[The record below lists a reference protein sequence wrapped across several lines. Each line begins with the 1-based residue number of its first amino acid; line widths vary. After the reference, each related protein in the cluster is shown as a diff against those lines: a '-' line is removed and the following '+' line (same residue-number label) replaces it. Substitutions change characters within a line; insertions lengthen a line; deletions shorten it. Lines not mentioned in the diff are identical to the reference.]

1 MSESWT
7 HSFFFF
13 IWLCLITHTHTIQAL
28 HIFENSRWTSLSVL
42 FHQPLCNT
50 MTVDASLLP
59 SKLTHCISLQGR
71 IANWTTP
78 RREPLNLL
86 CCNVHSLLAFPF
98 FFFKLLIYII
108 RLLKKAEHAQRMH
121 DVHSPACVVFWGCI
135 LSLRPVSLAC
145 TPQALSEN
153 RRSSWD
159 IMPPMNILKN
169 RSLYSLQ
176 GFFSLFFRSAVIC
189 STHCYPSPEAILK
202 MDVLE
207 KAAPHLCTRV
217 WRGKVA
223 AILFHLCK
231 NYCKLREK
239 NLKNVSHYLK
249 GQHVF
254 RWMSLC
260 WI

>member
-1 MSESWT
+1 MRIHAEPLSVCSSTNPCATQWQWMLPSSPLNSPTASPFKAASQIERPLAGNLST
-7 HSFFFF
+7 YSVGMCTHCSPFHSFFFK
-13 IWLCLITHTHTIQAL
+13 
-28 HIFENSRWTSLSVL
+28 V
-42 FHQPLCNT
+42 
-50 MTVDASLLP
+50 
-59 SKLTHCISLQGR
+59 
-71 IANWTTP
+71 
-78 RREPLNLL
+78 
-86 CCNVHSLLAFPF
+86 
-98 FFFKLLIYII
+98 LIYII
-108 RLLKKAEHAQRMH
+108 RLLKKAKRAQRMH

-145 TPQALSEN
+145 TSQALSEN